1 MNNSDQ
7 MRGIME
13 AFYNAAPYGMPGEQD
28 DSTEERVTYSKTQKQ
43 GNASITTTANADSMD
58 ELHQILKLA
67 GIGKDEQDHEEPEA
81 QDHEEPEMSDCCDD
95 EECHD
100 ECGDEEPKMK
110 VISLKPQGDQGYNA
124 IGGDK
129 KEILNALMNRY
140 KSL

>member
-13 AFYNAAPYGMPGEQD
+13 AFYNAAPYGMPGEND
-28 DSTEERVTYSKTQKQ
+28 DSSEERVTYSKTQKQ

-67 GIGKDEQDHEEPEA
+67 GIGTDEPEAHDHEEPEA
-81 QDHEEPEMSDCCDD
+81 HDHEEPEMKMDDEECCDD
-95 EECHD
+95 EE
-100 ECGDEEPKMK
+100 PKMR
-110 VISLKPQGDQGYNA
+110 VINLKPQSDQGYNA

>member
-7 MRGIME
+7 MRSIME
-13 AFYNAAPYGMPGEQD
+13 AFYNAAPYGMPGAQD

-67 GIGKDEQDHEEPEA
+67 GIDKDEPEAHDHDDHEEH
-81 QDHEEPEMSDCCDD
+81 DHEEPEMKMDD
-95 EECHD
+95 EECCD
-100 ECGDEEPKMK
+100 DEEPKMK
-110 VISLKPQGDQGYNA
+110 VISLKPQNDQGYNG